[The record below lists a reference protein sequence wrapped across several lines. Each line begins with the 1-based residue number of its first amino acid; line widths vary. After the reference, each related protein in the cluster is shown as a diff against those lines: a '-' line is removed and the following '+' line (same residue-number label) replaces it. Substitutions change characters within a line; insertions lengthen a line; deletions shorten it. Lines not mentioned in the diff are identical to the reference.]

1 MPLLNLGAR
10 KMVFKDYYKIL
21 GLENSRVSASEI
33 KTAYREQAKLYH
45 PDVQGESSYSEERFK
60 DINEA
65 YRILSNGASKRRYD
79 RMWNNHAT
87 KNNIKYEESKSG
99 SSLFNIFF
107 GDIKEE
113 KRDQNKNTLKNK
125 KVPVK
130 GENIETEIDV
140 SIEDAFYGVNKKI
153 SLRTIDGRM
162 KNFDVKIPAGIRNNE
177 KIRLLGQ
184 GKAGINGGNS
194 GDLFIKINI
203 QNNSKFQLKGYN
215 LYTDLYLTPWEAA
228 LGTKANVIGI
238 DDESGIYVPEGIQ
251 SGEKI
256 TIPGKGYRDSKGGR
270 GDLIANVKVMV
281 PKQLTQQEKE
291 MFMQLKE
298 ISTFNPR
305 NMC

>member
-1 MPLLNLGAR
+1 
-10 KMVFKDYYKIL
+10 MVFKDYYKIL

-33 KTAYREQAKLYH
+33 KAAYREQAKLYH
-45 PDVQGESSYSEERFK
+45 PDVRGENSYSEERFK

-65 YRILSNGASKRRYD
+65 YRVLASSSSKRKYD
-79 RMWNNHAT
+79 RIWNNHAT

-99 SSLFNIFF
+99 SFFQMFF
-107 GDIKEE
+107 GDVNEE
-113 KRDQNKNTLKNK
+113 QVEDSKSARKTK

-130 GENIETEIDV
+130 GENIETEMDV

-153 SLRTIDGRM
+153 SLRTVDGKM

-203 QNNSKFQLKGYN
+203 GNNSRFQLKGYN
-215 LYTDLYLTPWEAA
+215 LYTDLCLTPWEAA
-228 LGTKANVIGI
+228 LGTKANVVGI
-238 DDESGIYVPEGIQ
+238 DEESSVYIPEGIQ

-270 GDLIANVKVMV
+270 GDLIANIKVMV
-281 PKQLTQQEKE
+281 PKQLTEEEKDI
-291 MFMQLKE
+291 FMRLKE
-298 ISTFNPR
+298 VSSFNPR
-305 NMC
+305 NIC